1 VVAERHLGAVWP
13 LCGAAGEEG
22 AAMGESDGTRD
33 QRDALEREGLNR
45 RQFMV
50 SAGGSA
56 LVADAALRRVTG
68 VGVAQAATRPAAGAR
83 RSVQLHQ
90 GTDLAA
96 AVSPDGRTLLLDV
109 VGVLWSLPMAGGSAR
124 RLTSDYFDIGQ
135 PDWSPDG
142 RSITFQSYRDGNF
155 NVWTVNP
162 SGHGLRQ
169 LTFGPYDHREPRFSP
184 DGRHIAFSSDLSGS
198 YGVYT
203 YELATGK
210 IVTWADT
217 AAEEYEPAWSPDGSK
232 IAFVVANTAA
242 TVVIDTIAVVDA
254 AGNRQTVVTVP
265 AGQILHSPAWTRDG
279 KDLIYTLI
287 ASGTST
293 LQRAGTALFTGE
305 EVFPFRVSWLSPTEY
320 VYTADGKA
328 RRRSLNGGSAHDI
341 PFVAPVQVTTPG
353 YRKKQ
358 RDFDSTARKP
368 VRGIGSPVLSPI
380 GHRIA
385 FRALND
391 IWTMRIGQRPRPLTK
406 DRRYKSDPA
415 WSPNGRWLSYSS
427 DRAGKLDIWLR
438 DLRTGGDRQLTNLP
452 DAAAVSATWSPDS
465 TMLAFLDQTGAV
477 HTVQMAT
484 GNIQQVYPATFEP
497 GKPTWSADGKT
508 LAIAAIKPYSARFR
522 EGLSQI
528 LLIDRTTGAAT
539 YVDPLPY
546 RSLQTRGDDGP
557 VWSPDGRMM
566 AFVIG
571 SVLWVMPVQ
580 ADGQPAGAPSQL
592 TREVTDAPTWSGDS
606 RELLY
611 LSAGKLRLISA
622 DGGRP
627 RTVPVGLSWANAI
640 PKTRTVIHA
649 GRLWDGT
656 SKHVRRDVDVIVDG
670 HRIAA
675 VEPHRAAHSGRLI
688 DASRLMVIP
697 GMIDMHNHREMQ
709 GYSYG
714 DRQGRLWLS
723 LGITTTRSP
732 GSPAY
737 HMVEDRESVQS
748 GARIAPRYF
757 ATGEAID
764 GSRIFYNFMR
774 PVVDEEQL
782 ALELKRAE
790 ALDYDLMKAY
800 VRLPTEWQQK
810 VIDFAHQHRIHATS
824 HYLYPAVGFGGDGME
839 HIGATNRFG
848 YSRTVTALGTGYQDV
863 SALFDASKAVRTPT
877 LFGSVTLFREDT
889 SLVTDRRV
897 KTLYPSW
904 EYESLM
910 AAVTTAQ
917 TTDQTVNRQNLRRQV
932 AQLVAMVQNGGTV
945 MSGTDSPIDHTAVST
960 HMNLRA
966 MVKYGLTPYEAMVTA
981 TRAPGEFLQ
990 EPIGTIRKGML
1001 ADITIL
1007 SGDPLRNISDA
1018 ANVQLVMTNG
1028 VLYNV
1033 NELLGPF
1040 AAAHASAALAP
1051 TSRILPP
1058 IPGHPSNQGYWW
1070 HDPHYLEESK
1080 HSCCKG

>member
-1 VVAERHLGAVWP
+1 
-13 LCGAAGEEG
+13 
-22 AAMGESDGTRD
+22 MSESDETRD
-33 QRDALEREGLNR
+33 RGDALERDGLNR
-45 RQFMV
+45 RQFIV

-56 LVADAALRRVTG
+56 FVAEAALREVTG
-68 VGVAQAATRPAAGAR
+68 VGAAQAATTPAVGAR
-83 RSVQLHQ
+83 RRVGLHE

-109 VGVLWSLPMAGGSAR
+109 VGVLWSVPIAGGSAR
-124 RLTSDYFDIGQ
+124 RLTNDYFDIAQ

-155 NVWTVNP
+155 NVWTMNR
-162 SGHGLRQ
+162 SGQGLRQ
-169 LTFGPYDHREPRFSP
+169 LTFGPFDHREPRFSL
-184 DGRHIAFSSDLSGS
+184 DGRQIAFSADLSGS
-198 YGVYT
+198 YGIYT

-210 IVTWADT
+210 IATWADT

-232 IAFVVANTAA
+232 IAFVAANGPPASA
-242 TVVIDTIAVVDA
+242 VNTIVVVDA
-254 AGNRQTVVTVP
+254 AGVRQTVVTVP
-265 AGQILHSPAWTRDG
+265 AGQLLHGPAWTRDG

-287 ASGTST
+287 ADGIST
-293 LQRAGTALFTGE
+293 LQRAGTPLFTGE
-305 EVFPFRVSWLSPTEY
+305 EVFPFRVSWLSPSEY
-320 VYTADGKA
+320 VYTANGKV
-328 RRRSLNGGSAHDI
+328 RRRSLNGGAAHDI
-341 PFVAPVQVTTPG
+341 PFVAGVQVTTPG

-358 RDFDSTARKP
+358 RDFDSPAPQP
-368 VRGIGSPVLSPI
+368 VRGIGSPVLSPD

-385 FRALND
+385 FRALNE
-391 IWTMRIGQRPRPLTK
+391 IWTMTIGQRPRPLTR
-406 DRRYKSDPA
+406 DGHYKSDPA

-438 DLRTGGDRQLTNLP
+438 DLQTGADRQLTSLP
-452 DAAAVSATWSPDS
+452 DAAAVSATWSRDS

-477 HTVQMAT
+477 HTVEVAT

-528 LLIDRTTGAAT
+528 LLIDRTTGAGT

-557 VWSPDGRMM
+557 VWSPDGTRM

-571 SVLWVMPVQ
+571 SVLWVMPVG
-580 ADGQPAGAPSQL
+580 ADGQPAAAPGQV

-611 LSAGKLRLISA
+611 LSAGRLRLISA
-622 DGGRP
+622 DGGRR
-627 RTVPVGLSWANAI
+627 RTIPVGLTWANATS
-640 PKTRTVIHA
+640 KTRTVIHA

-656 SKHVRRDVDVIVDG
+656 SQHVRRNIDVIVEG

-675 VEPHRAAHSGRLI
+675 VEPHRPGRSGHHV

-697 GMIDMHNHREMQ
+697 GLIDMHNHREMQ

-737 HMVEDRESVQS
+737 QMVEDRESVQS

-774 PVVDEEQL
+774 PVVDEDQL

-810 VIDFAHQHRIHATS
+810 VIEFAHQHRIHATS

-848 YSRTVTALGTGYQDV
+848 YSRTVTALGTGYQDI

-910 AAVTTAQ
+910 AAVTSAKS
-917 TTDQTVNRQNLRRQV
+917 TDQTVNRENLRSQV
-932 AQLVAMVQNGGTV
+932 AQLVVMVRNGGTV

-990 EPIGTIRKGML
+990 EPIGTIHKGML
-1001 ADITIL
+1001 ADITIV
-1007 SGDPLRNISDA
+1007 SGDPLSNIKDA
-1018 ANVQLVMTNG
+1018 ANVQHVMSNG
-1028 VLYNV
+1028 VIYNV

-1040 AAAHASAALAP
+1040 AAAHGSAASVPTNRILAP
-1051 TSRILPP
+1051 VPD
-1058 IPGHPSNQGYWW
+1058 HPSNRSYWW